1 MAISNAPR
9 RREAGRDGHPLS
21 RGNLMAIST
30 YAELQ
35 AAIGKWLAR
44 DDLGASI
51 PDFIALAEQRLF
63 YGADD
68 ASFPSPPLRLGAME
82 ATTDPLLYATLP
94 GVATLPLPP
103 GFLETRSVTLSTQPK
118 AALDLASSRQVAG
131 EAGSMGRPRLYAID
145 GDALRLGPTPDAAY
159 GVELAYFRRFEPLA
173 TTPSNW
179 LLANAPGVY
188 LYAAL
193 LEAQPFLMNDARL
206 PVWAA
211 MLGAATRA
219 LSEADRRGRWA
230 GAARLRADAPTP

>member
-1 MAISNAPR
+1 MAIS
-9 RREAGRDGHPLS
+9 D
-21 RGNLMAIST
+21 

-35 AAIGKWLAR
+35 AAIGHWLAR
-44 DDLGASI
+44 GDLAARI

-68 ASFPSPPLRLGAME
+68 ASYPSPPLRLGAME
-82 ATTDPLLYATLP
+82 ATTDPALFATSP
-94 GVATLPLPP
+94 GVGTVPLPP
-103 GFLETRSVTLSTQPK
+103 GFLEARAVVLASPPK
-118 AALDLASSRQVAG
+118 RPLDLAALDQVA
-131 EAGSMGRPRLYAID
+131 AASAATGRPRLYTIA
-145 GDALRLGPTPDAAY
+145 GDALRLAPTPDAAY
-159 GVELAYFRRFEPLA
+159 GVELTYFRRFEPLA

-219 LSEADRRGRWA
+219 LAEADRRGRSA
-230 GAARLRADAPTP
+230 GAARLHADGPTP